1 MARRQAPSQEVLHRE
16 AMGLL
21 RHLGLMKLCREVG
34 KAWLVGSVPLRLIVK
49 PDIDVHVLVA
59 SGMRNRE
66 SLESGESGTRAAH
79 SRDSQDSRSA
89 GRPGHDAPEVPAALA
104 IVKGLMER
112 GVHKLD
118 LLRFYFRDA
127 VKLGFDTRAGDRTW
141 HVDVWVTTDPEN
153 LGTGPTR
160 WVRRRLTPELR
171 AAILKLKRY
180 YAARDMCRFGMSG
193 ELYKAVIQAGVRT
206 PRQFLQYARTHELNY
221 TDVLRMLEADARTWK
236 RSLRPKPKER

>member
-1 MARRQAPSQEVLHRE
+1 MAGRAHSHAESSGPTMQRETAPSQEELHRE
-16 AMGLL
+16 AMGLV
-21 RHLGLMKLCREVG
+21 RGLGLMRLARQVG
-34 KAWLVGSVPLRLIVK
+34 KAWVVGSVPLKLIVK
-49 PDIDVHVLVA
+49 PDVDIHVLVP
-59 SGMRNRE
+59 R
-66 SLESGESGTRAAH
+66 GE
-79 SRDSQDSRSA
+79 
-89 GRPGHDAPEVPAALA
+89 GHRHGLDAPEVPAALA
-104 IVKGLMER
+104 MVKGLMER
-112 GVHKLD
+112 GVNKLE

-127 VKLGFDTRAGDRTW
+127 VKIGFDSRVGGRTW
-141 HVDVWVTTDPEN
+141 HIDVWVTSDPEN

-221 TDVLRMLEADARTWK
+221 ADVLRMLEADARTWK
-236 RSLRPKPKER
+236 RRVKQRSHR